1 MKERKIGEV
10 FGLEDVILRV
20 EEPSKHSLC
29 YDCYFNK
36 PNPKY
41 FCHDSMSRKCI
52 GNCAGRFRSDGRD
65 VVFVEVKGSGYV
77 LDVKYM
83 DFSHV
88 LQYLKDG
95 AVARRESWSG
105 NKSIFL
111 AKDVVGML
119 PFFCINTKDGHK
131 GVYTATA
138 CDLLAEDWMV
148 IEI

>member
-1 MKERKIGEV
+1 MERAVGEV
-10 FGLEDVILRV
+10 FDFKGEMLQVKDIGKEISCD
-20 EEPSKHSLC
+20 E
-29 YDCYFNK
+29 CYFAESG
-36 PNPKY
+36 
-41 FCHDSMSRKCI
+41 H
-52 GNCAGRFRSDGRD
+52 NCWDASNSDYMGYCNGTFRSDGKN
-65 VVFVEVKGSGYV
+65 VVFVEVKGSGCG
-77 LDVKYM
+77 LESKYM
-83 DFSHV
+83 DFSRV

-111 AKDVVGML
+111 AKDIVGVL

-148 IEI
+148 IKI

>member
-1 MKERKIGEV
+1 MERAIGEV
-10 FGLEDVILRV
+10 FNSNGDTFITIKNDSEHCDGCCLEN
-20 EEPSKHSLC
+20 EGC
-29 YDCYFNK
+29 YAYNIGFCYIK
-36 PNPKY
+36 
-41 FCHDSMSRKCI
+41 D
-52 GNCAGRFRSDGRD
+52 RSDGHGVIFKRVNDTERD
-65 VVFVEVKGSGYV
+65 LEVKR
-77 LDVKYM
+77 M
-83 DFSHV
+83 DFSRV

-111 AKDVVGML
+111 AKEVDEML

-148 IEI
+148 IKI

>member
-1 MKERKIGEV
+1 MERKIGEV
-10 FGLEDVILRV
+10 FSDKGETFIVVEDNGDC
-20 EEPSKHSLC
+20 C
-29 YDCYFNK
+29 YGCCFKNESCLPYNTGKCYIK
-36 PNPKY
+36 
-41 FCHDSMSRKCI
+41 D
-52 GNCAGRFRSDGRD
+52 RSDGHGVIFKRLD
-65 VVFVEVKGSGYV
+65 DIKSTNENETKSDLEVKR
-77 LDVKYM
+77 M
-83 DFSHV
+83 DFSRV

-111 AKDVVGML
+111 AKDADGML

-148 IEI
+148 II